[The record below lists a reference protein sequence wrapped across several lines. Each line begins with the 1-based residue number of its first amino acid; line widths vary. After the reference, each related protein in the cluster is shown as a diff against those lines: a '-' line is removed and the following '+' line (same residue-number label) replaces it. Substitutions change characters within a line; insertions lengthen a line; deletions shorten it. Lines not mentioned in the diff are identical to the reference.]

1 MGSPVAARAA
11 DPAGFYEL
19 HQAWPGETAAAIAE
33 YLHAALGRRPPRRCL
48 FLGAATGVNDVLPF
62 ARRADPADRIVGS
75 DVVPAYLD
83 ALRERAAAEGLRQV
97 EVRAVDSRRGL
108 EALGTFDLVTL
119 FFVIHRVPEWREVA
133 GPLAGLVG
141 EGGSLWVSEFAGPG
155 GVIYLS
161 NEAGG
166 TGRDPVSRLIRRYFE
181 LLPERFDPP
190 LKSTSIGPFRE
201 LLAGFLRPRESR
213 DFVWPQRLTVGE
225 MFAKIAARAY
235 APYFGTR
242 ASPELL
248 ERLRAEF
255 APEWGHEVAFEEK
268 IRVYRFVRP

>member
-1 MGSPVAARAA
+1 MGIPVAARAA
-11 DPAGFYEL
+11 DPAGFYEI

-33 YLHAALGRRPPRRCL
+33 YLHGALDRRPPRRCL

-75 DVVPAYLD
+75 DILPAYLET
-83 ALRERAAAEGLRQV
+83 LRDRAAREGLRHV
-97 EVRAVDSRRGL
+97 EVRTVDVRRDLG
-108 EALGTFDLVTL
+108 ALGTFDLVAL

-141 EGGSLWVSEFAGPG
+141 EAGSLFVSEFAGPS

-161 NEAGG
+161 NEGGG

-201 LLAGFLRPRESR
+201 LVARFLRPLESR

-242 ASPELL
+242 PSPELL
-248 ERLRAEF
+248 ERLRGEF
-255 APEWGHEVAFEEK
+255 APEWDREVAFEER
-268 IRVYRFVRP
+268 IRVYRFVRS